1 MKIHMHTHTL
11 MPAVVSAVQGK
22 AVLKFIEAIAEK
34 TLRCTAVMTAA
45 RGRGKSAALGLAMA
59 SSIAFGY
66 LLILLVCSTLC
77 CTLLVALGNQRL

>member
-1 MKIHMHTHTL
+1 M
-11 MPAVVSAVQGK
+11 AVVSALQGK

-77 CTLLVALGNQRL
+77 CTIILVTVSNQRV